1 MAGVNLTNHPL
12 ALKNYFY
19 LDGDLYKI
27 LQLVKASDYLTA
39 WNYHKNG
46 MEEFILSDVK
56 RRAEP
61 GFRADAVGEMVN
73 RTGITVRDVYQEG
86 HIPRPKKTYPLGD
99 GKFTPLLYSAVVW
112 SKEDVY
118 RLHDHLMEKHK
129 IKERTEKSTG
139 VSGRRDIPT
148 RAELRA
154 VLEHGTVY
162 YVEDSDGK
170 MVKVWKA
177 EAL

>member
-1 MAGVNLTNHPL
+1 M
-12 ALKNYFY
+12 
-19 LDGDLYKI
+19 
-27 LQLVKASDYLTA
+27 
-39 WNYHKNG
+39 
-46 MEEFILSDVK
+46 
-56 RRAEP
+56 
-61 GFRADAVGEMVN
+61 
-73 RTGITVRDVYQEG
+73 
-86 HIPRPKKTYPLGD
+86 
-99 GKFTPLLYSAVVW
+99 VW